1 MNQGSLKTG
10 MGRSCAGDAAGEQRP
25 VAGRE
30 CVPAEGVTSAPGLTP
45 TGRLDSVMLVGWLPS
60 TLDPGTK
67 IKREAAAP
75 GQAR

>member
-1 MNQGSLKTG
+1 M
-10 MGRSCAGDAAGEQRP
+10 GDAALGMQQVSRGLWLGGN
-25 VAGRE
+25 VSGRRGDDDA
-30 CVPAEGVTSAPGLTP
+30 CVTSAPGLTP
-45 TGRLDSVMLVGWLPS
+45 TGRLDSMMLVGWLPS